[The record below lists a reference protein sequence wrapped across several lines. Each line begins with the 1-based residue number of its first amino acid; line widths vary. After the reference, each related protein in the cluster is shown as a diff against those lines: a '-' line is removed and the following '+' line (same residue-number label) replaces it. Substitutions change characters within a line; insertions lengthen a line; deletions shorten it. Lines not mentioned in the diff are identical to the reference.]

1 MGTMAALALRM
12 HALLFGLKR
21 SYWGSLKPTRRRLKE
36 MGLTAARFD
45 LLYVLLEER
54 APCPQR
60 DIVRSLGVTPPVVSR
75 MLKSLRE
82 LGLVKRQ
89 RCSMDRR
96 EWLISLTSRGRFLI
110 RDAIHEFIESGRIE
124 RVLEKGFCPRAPAD
138 VTRENEAFLRMCE
151 LEPILRDLR
160 RGFHAGGTLH
170 YPWHPDD

>member
-1 MGTMAALALRM
+1 M
-12 HALLFGLKR
+12 HAVLFSLKR
-21 SYWGSLKPTRRRLKE
+21 SYWGSLKPTRKRLKE

-54 APCPQR
+54 LPFPQHG
-60 DIVRSLGVTPPVVSR
+60 IVRQLGVTPPVVSR

-82 LGLVKRQ
+82 LGLVQ
-89 RCSMDRR
+89 RRRDLKDRR

-110 RDAIHEFIESGRIE
+110 RDAIHEFIERRKIE
-124 RVLEKGFCPRAPAD
+124 RILERSFCPGVPAD
-138 VTRENEAFLRMCE
+138 IQRENEAFLRMAD

-160 RGFHAGGTLH
+160 RGLRAGGILY